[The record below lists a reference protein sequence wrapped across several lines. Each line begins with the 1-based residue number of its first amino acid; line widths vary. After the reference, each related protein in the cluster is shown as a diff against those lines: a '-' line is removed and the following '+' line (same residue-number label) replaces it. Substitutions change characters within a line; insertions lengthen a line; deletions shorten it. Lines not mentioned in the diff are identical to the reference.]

1 MAYNPKYDDI
11 IDRPHHVSRSHPRM
25 PLSDRAFQ
33 FAPFAALSG
42 YADTIRETQRL
53 TERKIELDEGTIEM
67 LNRRYRRLMDTLD
80 SRPTVS
86 ITYFRPDERKEGGA
100 YLTVTGVVRKLDPA
114 ARRIIM
120 QDGTVIPTA
129 EISAMEGEIFSD
141 MDDCLENQQG
151 VPFFGNALLLYQI
164 TVISTPF
171 CPLPHRTEART
182 GRS

>member
-11 IDRPHHVSRSHPRM
+11 IDRPHHVSHSHPRM

-80 SRPTVS
+80 SPSGSMMS
-86 ITYFRPDERKEGGA
+86 IVVFSCSFMRNTSFLPLMANLSIAYKE
-100 YLTVTGVVRKLDPA
+100 D
-114 ARRIIM
+114 
-120 QDGTVIPTA
+120 
-129 EISAMEGEIFSD
+129 IS
-141 MDDCLENQQG
+141 
-151 VPFFGNALLLYQI
+151 
-164 TVISTPF
+164 
-171 CPLPHRTEART
+171 
-182 GRS
+182 

>member
-1 MAYNPKYDDI
+1 MAHNPKYDDI
-11 IDRPHHVSRSHPRM
+11 IDHPHHVSRSHPRM

-53 TERKIELDEGTIEM
+53 TERKIKLNEGTIEM

-80 SRPTVS
+80 SRL
-86 ITYFRPDERKEGGA
+86 TYFRPDERKEGGA

-120 QDGTVIPTA
+120 QDGTVIPAA
-129 EISAMEGEIFSD
+129 EISAMEGIFSD
-141 MDDCLENQQG
+141 MDEW
-151 VPFFGNALLLYQI
+151 
-164 TVISTPF
+164 
-171 CPLPHRTEART
+171 
-182 GRS
+182 

>member
-67 LNRRYRRLMDTLD
+67 LNRRYRR
-80 SRPTVS
+80 PTVS

-120 QDGTVIPTA
+120 QDGTVIPAA

-141 MDDCLENQQG
+141 MDEW
-151 VPFFGNALLLYQI
+151 
-164 TVISTPF
+164 
-171 CPLPHRTEART
+171 
-182 GRS
+182 

>member
-11 IDRPHHVSRSHPRM
+11 IDHPHHVPRSHPRM

-67 LNRRYRRLMDTLD
+67 LNRRCRRLMDTLD
-80 SRPTVS
+80 SRPTAS

-120 QDGTVIPTA
+120 QDGTVIPAA
-129 EISAMEGEIFSD
+129 EISGENYRAVRIGTVTLNDDICIFIAPVVNPAVRNVWIDRIILIPRKS
-141 MDDCLENQQG
+141 
-151 VPFFGNALLLYQI
+151 
-164 TVISTPF
+164 
-171 CPLPHRTEART
+171 
-182 GRS
+182 GR

>member
-1 MAYNPKYDDI
+1 MEASVAI
-11 IDRPHHVSRSHPRM
+11 SSRM
-25 PLSDRAFQ
+25 PAHEPMMMSYAIQ
-33 FAPFAALSG
+33 SG
-42 YADTIRETQRL
+42 EL
-53 TERKIELDEGTIEM
+53 MNMPTERKIELDEGTIEM

-120 QDGTVIPTA
+120 QDGTVIPAA

-141 MDDCLENQQG
+141 MNEW
-151 VPFFGNALLLYQI
+151 
-164 TVISTPF
+164 
-171 CPLPHRTEART
+171 
-182 GRS
+182 

>member
-100 YLTVTGVVRKLDPA
+100 YLTVTGVVRKLNPA

-120 QDGTVIPTA
+120 QDGTVIPAA
-129 EISAMEGEIFSD
+129 EISAMEG
-141 MDDCLENQQG
+141 
-151 VPFFGNALLLYQI
+151 GNLQRY
-164 TVISTPF
+164 
-171 CPLPHRTEART
+171 
-182 GRS
+182 G

>member
-1 MAYNPKYDDI
+1 
-11 IDRPHHVSRSHPRM
+11 M

-53 TERKIELDEGTIEM
+53 TERKNKLDEGTIEM

-86 ITYFRPDERKEGGA
+86 ITYFRPDECKEGGA

-120 QDGTVIPTA
+120 QDGTVIPAA

-141 MDDCLENQQG
+141 MDEW
-151 VPFFGNALLLYQI
+151 
-164 TVISTPF
+164 
-171 CPLPHRTEART
+171 
-182 GRS
+182 

>member
-1 MAYNPKYDDI
+1 
-11 IDRPHHVSRSHPRM
+11 M

-53 TERKIELDEGTIEM
+53 TERKIKLNEGTIEM

-80 SRPTVS
+80 SRL
-86 ITYFRPDERKEGGA
+86 TYFRPDERKEGGA

-120 QDGTVIPTA
+120 QDGTVIPAA
-129 EISAMEGEIFSD
+129 EISVMEGEIFSD
-141 MDDCLENQQG
+141 MDEW
-151 VPFFGNALLLYQI
+151 
-164 TVISTPF
+164 
-171 CPLPHRTEART
+171 
-182 GRS
+182 

>member
-1 MAYNPKYDDI
+1 
-11 IDRPHHVSRSHPRM
+11 
-25 PLSDRAFQ
+25 
-33 FAPFAALSG
+33 
-42 YADTIRETQRL
+42 
-53 TERKIELDEGTIEM
+53 M

-120 QDGTVIPTA
+120 QDGTVIPAA

-141 MDDCLENQQG
+141 MDECLENQQG

-164 TVISTPF
+164 TVLSTSF
-171 CPLPHRTEART
+171 CPLSHRTEART
-182 GRS
+182 GWS

>member
-80 SRPTVS
+80 SRPT
-86 ITYFRPDERKEGGA
+86 R
-100 YLTVTGVVRKLDPA
+100 
-114 ARRIIM
+114 
-120 QDGTVIPTA
+120 
-129 EISAMEGEIFSD
+129 
-141 MDDCLENQQG
+141 
-151 VPFFGNALLLYQI
+151 
-164 TVISTPF
+164 
-171 CPLPHRTEART
+171 
-182 GRS
+182 

>member
-1 MAYNPKYDDI
+1 MLPGEAG
-11 IDRPHHVSRSHPRM
+11 RPAIATGRFRF
-25 PLSDRAFQ
+25 RAL
-33 FAPFAALSG
+33 P
-42 YADTIRETQRL
+42 AD
-53 TERKIELDEGTIEM
+53 IEM

-80 SRPTVS
+80 SRPTIS

-141 MDDCLENQQG
+141 MDEW
-151 VPFFGNALLLYQI
+151 
-164 TVISTPF
+164 
-171 CPLPHRTEART
+171 
-182 GRS
+182 

>member
-11 IDRPHHVSRSHPRM
+11 IDHPHHVPRSHPRM

-53 TERKIELDEGTIEM
+53 TERKIEM
-67 LNRRYRRLMDTLD
+67 LNRRCRRLMDTLD

-86 ITYFRPDERKEGGA
+86 ITYFTPDERKEGGA

-141 MDDCLENQQG
+141 MDEW
-151 VPFFGNALLLYQI
+151 
-164 TVISTPF
+164 
-171 CPLPHRTEART
+171 
-182 GRS
+182 